1 MHLLKC
7 NGDAKCGGPVR
18 LGLWGH
24 LCLSR
29 NTQLG
34 ENVPNVTLDHGISNI
49 ILVRNTVKG
58 GHRFSKDAYLI
69 STVRQ

>member
-18 LGLWGH
+18 LSLWGH

-34 ENVPNVTLDHGISNI
+34 ENVPNITLDHGISNI

>member
-18 LGLWGH
+18 LSLWGH

-34 ENVPNVTLDHGISNI
+34 ENVPNITLDHGISSI
-49 ILVRNTVKG
+49 ILVRNNLHFCLPPLAVG
-58 GHRFSKDAYLI
+58 PVLSG
-69 STVRQ
+69 